1 MLKKDKIRNKIQA
14 IKSINWIGTYRRS
27 LDWCRHLVRQGL
39 DKFRHFVCQLQ
50 SKSRYLLQQLVVK
63 YRHLLRHG
71 GLKLKIIGGMVLVV
85 VFAVGL
91 LSHFLAGLLE
101 RSMTE
106 KAYEVGQMA
115 VTRIADASFNAI
127 VERSYAN
134 RVNLLEMLK
143 ETKDA
148 QMEGFLDISIYV
160 YERKDE
166 QPSFNYFAGFS
177 EQRDP
182 LQDPELVRQVLAN
195 QDRQVLR
202 ELVTYNEDGHAS
214 QAIRFV
220 RPVVF
225 NVGEQKHVVG
235 AVVLHYDQTAILGP
249 VRHAVQ
255 ISSLI
260 TLGILALS
268 ILLAWWFSLR
278 LTRPILRVS
287 QAAKQVAE
295 GDLNTKLEINTN
307 DEIEDLSDEF
317 NKMVK
322 GLREH
327 QRMSKFVSGSAMIQI
342 QDDSAQMVLGGAYRT
357 QTLLFSD
364 IRGFTALSEH
374 RAPQE
379 VVEII
384 NHYLDLQTII
394 IREHGGD
401 IDKFVGDEIMATF
414 EGEDDLQRALEAGVA
429 IQQAIEH
436 ENIVRAKAK
445 QVTVSVGVGIN
456 RGEVIVGNMGSH
468 DRMDFTS
475 IGAAVNLAA
484 RLCSEAAPGEV
495 LIQQSMFA
503 ELASELS
510 VNSERSIKVKGFSQP
525 LTVVSIQKDGS

>member
-1 MLKKDKIRNKIQA
+1 MFNQNRFKQLKQTFKLLAGVDV
-14 IKSINWIGTYRRS
+14 YRQLACKGLNIYRT
-27 LDWCRHLVRQGL
+27 LVRQ
-39 DKFRHFVCQLQ
+39 
-50 SKSRYLLQQLVVK
+50 
-63 YRHLLRHG
+63 G
-71 GLKLKIIGGMVLVV
+71 GLKLKIIAGMVLVV
-85 VFAVGL
+85 FVAVGL
-91 LSHFLAGLLE
+91 LSHFLTGLLE
-101 RSMTE
+101 RSLTD

-115 VTRIADASFNAI
+115 VARIADASFNAI
-127 VERSYAN
+127 VERTYAN
-134 RVNLLEMLK
+134 RVNLVEMLK
-143 ETKDA
+143 ETKEA

-160 YERKDE
+160 YERQQE
-166 QPSFNYFAGFS
+166 QPRFNYFAGFM
-177 EQRDP
+177 EQREA
-182 LQDPELVRQVLAN
+182 LQDDHLVSQILAS

-202 ELVTYNEDGHAS
+202 DTVAYNQKGQAA

-225 NVGEQKHVVG
+225 NVGEKKHVVG
-235 AVVLHYDQTAILGP
+235 AVILHYDQQAILGP
-249 VRHAVQ
+249 VRHAAQ

-268 ILLAWWFSLR
+268 IVLAWWFSLR
-278 LTRPILRVS
+278 LTRPILSVS

-295 GDLNTKLEINTN
+295 GDLNTKLDISTN

-327 QRMSKFVSGSAMIQI
+327 QRMSKFVSGSAMSQI
-342 QDDSAQMVLGGAYRT
+342 QDDSAQMILGGRYRT

-374 RAPQE
+374 LAPQE
-379 VVEII
+379 VVAII
-384 NHYLDLQTII
+384 NHYLDLQTRI
-394 IREHGGD
+394 IRQHGGD

-414 EGEDDLQRALEAGVA
+414 EGEDDLKRALEAGVA
-429 IQQAIEH
+429 VQQVIAQ
-436 ENIVRAKAK
+436 ENKLRAKAQ
-445 QVTVSVGVGIN
+445 QVTVNVGIGLN

-495 LIQQSMFA
+495 LIQQSLFNQS
-503 ELASELS
+503 ASELS
-510 VNSERSIKVKGFSQP
+510 VGSERSIKVKGFSQP
-525 LTVVSIQKDGS
+525 LMIVSVQKERSHEF

>member
-1 MLKKDKIRNKIQA
+1 MLNKHTIKKTLQKFKLID
-14 IKSINWIGTYRRS
+14 WIGTCRR
-27 LDWCRHLVRQGL
+27 GL
-39 DKFRHFVCQLQ
+39 DKLRHFLRQLL
-50 SKSRYLLQQLVVK
+50 SKIRHLLQQLVVK
-63 YRHLLRHG
+63 YRFLLRQG
-71 GLKLKIIGGMVLVV
+71 GLKLKIISGMVLVV
-85 VFAVGL
+85 FFAVGL

-101 RSMTE
+101 RSLTE

-115 VTRIADASFNAI
+115 VARIADASFNAI
-127 VERSYAN
+127 VERTYAN

-143 ETKDA
+143 ETKEA

-160 YERKDE
+160 YERKEE
-166 QPSFNYFAGFS
+166 QPSFNYFAGFM
-177 EQRDP
+177 EQRDA
-182 LQDPELVRQVLAN
+182 LQDANLVSQILAS

-202 ELVTYNEDGHAS
+202 DSVAYNENGQAA

-235 AVVLHYDQTAILGP
+235 AVVLHYDQAAILGP
-249 VRHAVQ
+249 VRHAAQ

-260 TLGILALS
+260 TMGILALS
-268 ILLAWWFSLR
+268 IVLAWWFSLR

-295 GDLNTKLEINTN
+295 GDLDTKLDITTN

-327 QRMSKFVSGSAMIQI
+327 QRMSKFVSGSAMSQI
-342 QDDSAQMVLGGAYRT
+342 QDDSAQMILGGRYRT

-374 RAPQE
+374 RAPEE
-379 VVEII
+379 VVAII

-429 IQQAIEH
+429 IQQAIAQ
-436 ENIVRAKAK
+436 ENIVRAKAQ
-445 QVTVSVGVGIN
+445 QVTVNVGVGIN

-475 IGAAVNLAA
+475 IGTSVNLAA

-503 ELASELS
+503 ESASELS
-510 VNSERSIKVKGFSQP
+510 VKSERSIKVKGFSQP
-525 LTVVSIQKDGS
+525 LTVVSIQKVGS

>member
-1 MLKKDKIRNKIQA
+1 MLNKHKLKQTLHQF
-14 IKSINWIGTYRRS
+14 KSI
-27 LDWCRHLVRQGL
+27 DWAGV
-39 DKFRHFVCQLQ
+39 
-50 SKSRYLLQQLVVK
+50 
-63 YRHLLRHG
+63 YRHLLRQG

-85 VFAVGL
+85 FFAVGL
-91 LSHFLAGLLE
+91 LSHFLTGLLE
-101 RSMTE
+101 RSLTE

-115 VTRIADASFNAI
+115 VARIADASFNAI
-127 VERSYAN
+127 VERTYAN

-143 ETKDA
+143 ETKEA

-160 YERKDE
+160 YERNQE
-166 QPSFNYFAGFS
+166 QPSFNYFAGFA
-177 EQRDP
+177 EQHDA
-182 LQDPELVRQVLAN
+182 LQDTHLISQILAS

-202 ELVTYNEDGHAS
+202 DSVAYHEDGHAA

-220 RPVVF
+220 RPVIF
-225 NVGEQKHVVG
+225 SVGEQKHVVG
-235 AVVLHYDQTAILGP
+235 AVVLHYDQEAILGP
-249 VRHAVQ
+249 VRHAAQ

-260 TLGILALS
+260 TMAILALS
-268 ILLAWWFSLR
+268 IVLAWWFSLR

-287 QAAKQVAE
+287 QAAKDVAE
-295 GDLNTKLEINTN
+295 GDLDTKLDINTN
-307 DEIEDLSDEF
+307 DEIEGLAEEF

-327 QRMSKFVSGSAMIQI
+327 QRMSKFVSGSAMTQI
-342 QDDSAQMVLGGAYRT
+342 QDDSAQVTLGGRYRT

-374 RAPQE
+374 RAPEE

-384 NHYLDLQTII
+384 NHYLDLQAMI

-414 EGEDDLQRALEAGVA
+414 EGDGDLQRALEAGVA
-429 IQQAIEH
+429 IQQAIAQ

-445 QVTVSVGVGIN
+445 QVTVNVGVGIN
-456 RGEVIVGNMGSH
+456 RGEVIVGNMGSN

-475 IGAAVNLAA
+475 IGASVNLAA
-484 RLCSEAAPGEV
+484 RLCSEATPGEV
-495 LIQQSMFA
+495 LIQQSLFV
-503 ELASELS
+503 ESASNLS

-525 LTVVSIQKDGS
+525 LTVVAIQKGDL